1 MILPLILSK
10 KTCIPPLFPTIF
22 YPLVWTF
29 LPSLI
34 LGTLVVAI
42 YHGIHDLKDEIM
54 DMEYEDIRTNES
66 LKEYKFRARLLM
78 GIVTVFIIS
87 GFLNALHLVSLQRHL
102 AEGKSNIQFSVDTI
116 SQL

>member
-1 MILPLILSK
+1 MILPLILSE
-10 KTCIPPLFPTIF
+10 KTCIPPLLLTIF

-34 LGTLVVAI
+34 LATLIVAI

-66 LKEYKFRARLLM
+66 LKEYKFRARLLI
-78 GIVTVFIIS
+78 GIMTVFIVS
-87 GFLNALHLVSLQRHL
+87 GFLNASHLVSL
-102 AEGKSNIQFSVDTI
+102 
-116 SQL
+116 